1 MRAESLDSGLLL
13 QLAFGGIATGAIY
26 ALVALGFNVVFKSTD
41 AINFAQGEWV
51 MAGGMMAA
59 WIHQQFAWPLL
70 ALVPLAVV
78 CVAVLGLVSERL
90 AVYPLSQPSP
100 MSITLVTIGF
110 AIATKAL
117 VMLVLGKNPM
127 SLPSF
132 SGVEPIQIGGA
143 SLQPQALW
151 IVGLLLATMAGMHLF
166 FERTLLGRAMKAAA
180 ADREAAAL
188 VGINVPRTVMWSF
201 VIAAGTGALAGIIIT
216 PITLTSFNAG
226 TVLGFKGFSAA
237 MLGGLGNLP
246 GALVGG
252 LLLGLLESFSAAFIS
267 SKYKDAVAFIVLLGL
282 LFFRPSG
289 LFGRAQVQKV

>member
-1 MRAESLDSGLLL
+1 MDTGSLLL
-13 QLAFGGIATGAIY
+13 QLAFGGLMTGAIY
-26 ALVALGFNVVFKSTD
+26 ALVALGFNIVFKSTD

-51 MAGGMMAA
+51 MAGGMIAA
-59 WIHQQFAWPLL
+59 WLHQTMHLPLP
-70 ALVPLAVV
+70 ALVPMAVA
-78 CVAVLGLVSERL
+78 CVGLLGLLSERL
-90 AVYPLSQPSP
+90 SVYPLREPGP
-100 MSITLVTIGF
+100 MTVTLVTIGF
-110 AIATKAL
+110 AITTKAL
-117 VMLVLGKNPM
+117 VMLALGKQPM

-132 SGVEPIQIGGA
+132 SGTEPIAIGGA
-143 SLQPQALW
+143 TLHPQALW
-151 IVGLLLATMAGMHLF
+151 IVGLMFAVMAGIHFF

-180 ADREAAAL
+180 ADREAAAI

-201 VIAAGTGALAGIIIT
+201 MLAALVGAIAGVIIT

-267 SKYKDAVAFIVLLGL
+267 SKYKDAVAFLVLLFL
-282 LFFRPSG
+282 LFYRPSG
-289 LFGRAQVQKV
+289 LLGRASITKV

>member
-1 MRAESLDSGLLL
+1 
-13 QLAFGGIATGAIY
+13 
-26 ALVALGFNVVFKSTD
+26 
-41 AINFAQGEWV
+41 
-51 MAGGMMAA
+51 
-59 WIHQQFAWPLL
+59 
-70 ALVPLAVV
+70 
-78 CVAVLGLVSERL
+78 
-90 AVYPLSQPSP
+90 

-117 VMLVLGKNPM
+117 VMLALGKQPM

-132 SGVEPIQIGGA
+132 SGVEPIHIGGA

-151 IVGLLLATMAGMHLF
+151 IVGLLLATMFGVHLF

-201 VIAAGTGALAGIIIT
+201 VIAAATGALAGIIIT

-252 LLLGLLESFSAAFIS
+252 LLLGLLEAFSAAFIS
-267 SKYKDAVAFIVLLGL
+267 SKYKDAVAFVVLLFL
-282 LFFRPSG
+282 LFFRPAG
-289 LFGRAQVQKV
+289 LFGRSQAQKV

>member
-1 MRAESLDSGLLL
+1 
-13 QLAFGGIATGAIY
+13 
-26 ALVALGFNVVFKSTD
+26 
-41 AINFAQGEWV
+41 
-51 MAGGMMAA
+51 
-59 WIHQQFAWPLL
+59 
-70 ALVPLAVV
+70 
-78 CVAVLGLVSERL
+78 
-90 AVYPLSQPSP
+90 

-151 IVGLLLATMAGMHLF
+151 IVGLLLATMAGVHLF

>member
-1 MRAESLDSGLLL
+1 MDSALLL
-13 QLAFGGIATGAIY
+13 QIAFGGLATGSIY
-26 ALVALGFNVVFKSTD
+26 ALVALGFNVVFRSTD
-41 AINFAQGEWV
+41 AINFSQGEWV
-51 MAGGMMAA
+51 MAGGMIAA
-59 WIHQQFAWPLL
+59 WIHAQFAWPLIGI
-70 ALVPLAVV
+70 VPLAVIS
-78 CVAVLGLVSERL
+78 VAVLGFACERL
-90 AVYPLSQPSP
+90 SVYPLSQPTP

-117 VMLVLGKNPM
+117 VMLVLGKQPM

-132 SGVEPIQIGGA
+132 SGVEPIRVAGA

-151 IVGLLLATMAGMHLF
+151 IVGLLLATMLGVHLF

-188 VGINVPRTVMWSF
+188 VGINVSRTVMWSF

-237 MLGGLGNLP
+237 MLGGLGNVP
-246 GALVGG
+246 GALAGG

-267 SKYKDAVAFIVLLGL
+267 SKYKDAVAFIVLLFL
-282 LFFRPSG
+282 LFFRPAG
-289 LFGRAQVQKV
+289 LFGRAGVQKV

>member
-1 MRAESLDSGLLL
+1 LDSGLLL
-13 QLAFGGIATGAIY
+13 QLAFGGLATGAIY
-26 ALVALGFNVVFKSTD
+26 ALVALGFNVVFRSTD

-51 MAGGMMAA
+51 MAGGMTAA
-59 WIHQQFAWPLL
+59 WIHAQFAWPLI
-70 ALVPLAVV
+70 AIVPLAVI
-78 CVAVLGLVSERL
+78 CVALLGLACERL
-90 AVYPLSQPSP
+90 SIYPLSQPSP

-117 VMLVLGKNPM
+117 IMLTLGKQPM

-132 SGVEPIQIGGA
+132 SGVEPIRMGGA

-151 IVGLLLATMAGMHLF
+151 IVGLLLATMLAVHVF

-180 ADREAAAL
+180 ADPEAASL

-201 VIAAGTGALAGIIIT
+201 VIAAAAGALAGIIIT

-246 GALVGG
+246 GAIAGG
-252 LLLGLLESFSAAFIS
+252 LLLGLLEAFSAGYLS
-267 SKYKDAVAFIVLLGL
+267 SKYKDAVAFVVLLFL

-289 LFGRAQVQKV
+289 LFGRAQVHKV

>member
-1 MRAESLDSGLLL
+1 MDSSLLL

-26 ALVALGFNVVFKSTD
+26 ALVALGFNVVFRSTD

-51 MAGGMMAA
+51 MAGGMLAA
-59 WIHQQFAWPLL
+59 WIHQQLAWPLI
-70 ALVPLAVV
+70 AIVPLAAV
-78 CVAVLGLVSERL
+78 CVALLGLVSERL
-90 AVYPLSQPSP
+90 SVYPLSQPTP

-110 AIATKAL
+110 AIATKAQ
-117 VMLVLGKNPM
+117 VMLVLGKSPM

-132 SGVEPIQIGGA
+132 SGVQSINIGGA
-143 SLQPQALW
+143 SVQPQALW
-151 IVGLLLATMAGMHLF
+151 IVGLLLATMLGVHLF

-226 TVLGFKGFSAA
+226 TVLGLKGFSAA

-252 LLLGLLESFSAAFIS
+252 ILLGLLESFSAAFIS
-267 SKYKDAVAFIVLLGL
+267 SKYKDAVAFIVLLFL
-282 LFFRPSG
+282 LFFRPAG
-289 LFGRAQVQKV
+289 LFGRAQINKV

>member
-1 MRAESLDSGLLL
+1 MDASLLL
-13 QLAFGGIATGAIY
+13 QLAFGGIVTGSIY

-59 WIHQQFAWPLL
+59 WLHQQFVWPLITIVPL
-70 ALVPLAVV
+70 ALV
-78 CVAVLGLVSERL
+78 CVAFLGLACERL
-90 AVYPLSQPSP
+90 SVYPLSQPSP

-110 AIATKAL
+110 AIVTKAL
-117 VMLVLGKNPM
+117 VMLTLGKHPM

-132 SGVEPIQIGGA
+132 SGVETIQIAGA

-151 IVGLLLATMAGMHLF
+151 IVGLLLATMLGVHVF

-188 VGINVPRTVMWSF
+188 VGINVPMTVMWSF
-201 VIAAGTGALAGIIIT
+201 VIAAGCGALAGIIIT

-252 LLLGLLESFSAAFIS
+252 LALGLLESFSAAFIS
-267 SKYKDAVAFIVLLGL
+267 SKYKDAVAFVVLLFL
-282 LFFRPSG
+282 LFFRPAG

>member
-1 MRAESLDSGLLL
+1 LDPSLLL
-13 QLAFGGIATGAIY
+13 QLAFGGIVTGSIY

-51 MAGGMMAA
+51 MAGGMTAA

-70 ALVPLAVV
+70 LLVPLAIV
-78 CVAVLGLVSERL
+78 CVAILGLLSERL
-90 AVYPLSQPSP
+90 AVYPLANPSP
-100 MSITLVTIGF
+100 MAITLVTIGI

-117 VMLVLGKNPM
+117 VMLTLGKQPM

-132 SGVEPIQIGGA
+132 SGSESIHVGGA
-143 SLQPQALW
+143 SLPPQALW
-151 IVGLLLATMAGMHLF
+151 VVGLLIATMLAVHLF

-188 VGINVPRTVMWSF
+188 VGINVARTVMWCF
-201 VIAAGTGALAGIIIT
+201 VIAAVTGAVAGIIVT
-216 PITLTSFNAG
+216 PITLTSFTAG

-237 MLGGLGNLP
+237 MLGGLGNLR
-246 GALVGG
+246 GALAGG

-267 SKYKDAVAFIVLLGL
+267 SKYKDAVAFIVLLLL
-282 LFFRPSG
+282 LFFRPAG
-289 LFGRAQVQKV
+289 LFGRAQIQKI